1 MRIWIRDPS
10 SSKKVES
17 VLSENDGIKLDI
29 CSEHQGE
36 AVAVNPD
43 MTGYYTT
50 TELSK
55 KNSSHQFAPIYYY
68 SFSDA
73 TMKTLNL
80 TAQAQVRDKK
90 YWILFQIDY
99 IYINSR
105 FIVSIYTH
113 IGLRLSNNRWFTRM
127 FAYISNCRGCF
138 HFTPEAKYQPWSGT
152 RNWGWECNLAQR
164 CWNTPKSNSNS

>member
-1 MRIWIRDPS
+1 MRIWTRDPY
-10 SSKKVES
+10 SSKTLES

-36 AVAVNPD
+36 AVAIKPD

-68 SFSDA
+68 SIPVA
-73 TMKTLNL
+73 TIKTLNL

-90 YWILFQIDY
+90 YLIWLKLIN
-99 IYINSR
+99 IYI
-105 FIVSIYTH
+105 SIAD
-113 IGLRLSNNRWFTRM
+113 L
-127 FAYISNCRGCF
+127 
-138 HFTPEAKYQPWSGT
+138 
-152 RNWGWECNLAQR
+152 
-164 CWNTPKSNSNS
+164 

>member
-36 AVAVNPD
+36 AVAIKPD

-55 KNSSHQFAPIYYY
+55 KNSSHQFAPLYYY
-68 SFSDA
+68 SIPDA
-73 TMKTLNL
+73 TTRTLNP
-80 TAQAQVRDKK
+80 TAQVNVRDTK
-90 YWILFQIDY
+90 Y
-99 IYINSR
+99 
-105 FIVSIYTH
+105 SI
-113 IGLRLSNNRWFTRM
+113 
-127 FAYISNCRGCF
+127 
-138 HFTPEAKYQPWSGT
+138 
-152 RNWGWECNLAQR
+152 
-164 CWNTPKSNSNS
+164 